1 MRLRWNV
8 DTVIIQMN
16 CNTLQSL
23 PGALV
28 SSSRV
33 GIWDLVFQV
42 QPAGRPVT
50 HGWSVCLF
58 CCLSALQLRTLF
70 NAFRQTLLT
79 PINGNLLSLHGD
91 VGTVEECPRGFDWN
105 EVQTTSLSGHLVP
118 IIWDIFP
125 VSALPKFN
133 IISVCGQMPLNSN
146 DVYKSPL
153 LCHTCR

>member
-28 SSSRV
+28 NSSRA

-58 CCLSALQLRTLF
+58 CCLSALQLRIQTNTPHAHQWQPTFSSWWCWYCWGMSKRVWLEWSPDDIIIRAFSPYHPGYFPPSPLCKSSTLF
-70 NAFRQTLLT
+70 QFADKCRWILMMYINRHCFVTLADR
-79 PINGNLLSLHGD
+79 I
-91 VGTVEECPRGFDWN
+91 
-105 EVQTTSLSGHLVP
+105 Q
-118 IIWDIFP
+118 
-125 VSALPKFN
+125 
-133 IISVCGQMPLNSN
+133 
-146 DVYKSPL
+146 
-153 LCHTCR
+153 

>member
-28 SSSRV
+28 SSSRA

-105 EVQTTSLSGHLVP
+105 EVQTTSVSGHLVP
-118 IIWDIFP
+118 IIRDIFP
-125 VSALPKFN
+125 RLRFAKVQHYFSLRTNAVEF
-133 IISVCGQMPLNSN
+133 
-146 DVYKSPL
+146 
-153 LCHTCR
+153 